1 VLSEDFGILSS
12 LTWTNGSLH
21 TDEEYARLH
30 TQFGQRIL
38 AGPVMF
44 SLLCGLW
51 YTSVAPILASQYG
64 IKLLVPRRYEI
75 RYKHHVVAGDEIAL
89 ESRVKQI
96 DEGNDTEPGLLRLAD
111 RGFNQRDE
119 TIVEAD
125 RWLLYR
131 VAQSQ

>member
-1 VLSEDFGILSS
+1 

-38 AGPVMF
+38 AGPVAF

-51 YTSVAPILASQYG
+51 YTSVAPILATQYG
-64 IKLLVPRRYEI
+64 MELLAPRRYEV
-75 RYKHHVVAGDEIAL
+75 RYKHHIVAGDEIAL
-89 ESRVKQI
+89 ESRIVQI
-96 DEGNDTEPGLLRLAD
+96 DEGNGTEPGLLQLAD

-119 TIVEAD
+119 TIVEAG

-131 VAQSQ
+131 DAQSQ